1 VEGGDQAGEELG
13 EERVEEAGVVTEVTA
28 AELGL
33 VTVGIEEA
41 SNSSRSS
48 GSHTHSSSS
57 T

>member
-1 VEGGDQAGEELG
+1 LG